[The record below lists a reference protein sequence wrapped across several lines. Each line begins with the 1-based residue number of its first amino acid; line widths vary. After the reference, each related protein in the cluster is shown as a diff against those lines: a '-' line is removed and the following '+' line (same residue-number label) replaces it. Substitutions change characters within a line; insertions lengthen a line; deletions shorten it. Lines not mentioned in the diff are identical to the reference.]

1 MQSTEKEKSMTCNL
15 SKGVAEEA
23 VTEASLY
30 YIRNLEANL
39 HISTDEAMSLLDI
52 PGTRQ
57 EYYRE
62 LLKEMDE
69 QNKTT
74 GL

>member
-1 MQSTEKEKSMTCNL
+1 MTCNL

-52 PGTRQ
+52 PGARQ